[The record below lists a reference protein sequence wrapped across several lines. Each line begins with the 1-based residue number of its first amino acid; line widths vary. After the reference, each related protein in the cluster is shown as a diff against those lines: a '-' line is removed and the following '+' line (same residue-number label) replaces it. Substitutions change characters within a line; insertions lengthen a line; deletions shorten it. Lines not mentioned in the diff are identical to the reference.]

1 MSSDNFFSM
10 KKITLYTTL
19 LALVAVPSVCWS
31 QANPTGQQ
39 TDEEDTD
46 LKLNTITTAAPFMTI
61 TPDSRSGAMG
71 DVGAAI
77 SPDANTIFWNSSK
90 MVFSEKDF
98 ESSISYSPWLKN
110 LVDGINLSYL
120 SGFGKIGD
128 RHALG
133 GSLRYFTLGEITFTD
148 ENGNEIRPFKPN
160 EFSITVAYAFL
171 MSDKWSI
178 GLNGKFIYS
187 NLTGGITVGGGNTKA
202 GLAGAAD
209 LSITYFDKDLKVGKK
224 DGEISFAFVVSNIG
238 NKMSYSDNQDRDFLP
253 TNLRLG
259 TAFKLNLDN
268 YNSLTF
274 GVDLNKL
281 LVPTPPVYAED
292 ENGVLIP
299 NAQGDGY
306 QIASGK
312 NPEVGV
318 ATGIFQSFY
327 DAPGLV
333 ARNEAGQMIQNDDG
347 SYQIV
352 KNSRFKEE
360 INEINIGIGIEY
372 WYKELFSVRTGFFR
386 EHPTKGNRQFWT
398 VGAGLQ
404 YKVFGLDISYL
415 TAFNQQHPLANTVR
429 FTLQFK
435 FNKGQLKKNDDDGGE
450 G

>member
-1 MSSDNFFSM
+1 M
-10 KKITLYTTL
+10 KKKNLYTTL
-19 LALVAVPSVCWS
+19 CAVFSVLIAGAQS
-31 QANPTGQQ
+31 NPTGQQ
-39 TDEEDTD
+39 TETDNPD
-46 LKLNTITTAAPFMTI
+46 LKLNTITTAAPFMVI

-77 SPDANTIFWNSSK
+77 SPDANTIFWNGSK

-98 ESSISYSPWLKN
+98 ETSISYSPWLKN

-120 SGFGKIGD
+120 SGFAKVGD
-128 RHALG
+128 RHAIG

-148 ENGNEIRPFKPN
+148 ENGTEIRPFKPN
-160 EFSITVAYAFL
+160 EFALTAAYAFL
-171 MSDKWSI
+171 MSERWSI

-209 LSITYFDKDLKVGKK
+209 ISLTYFNKDLKVGKK
-224 DGEISFAFVVSNIG
+224 DGEVSFAFVLANIG
-238 NKMSYSDNQDRDFLP
+238 NKMSYSDNADRDFLP
-253 TNLRLG
+253 TNMRIG

-274 GVDLNKL
+274 GLDLNKL

-292 ENGVLIP
+292 EDGELIV
-299 NAQGDGY
+299 NSEGDGY
-306 QIASGK
+306 VIASGK
-312 NPEVGV
+312 DPEVGV
-318 ATGIFQSFY
+318 ATGMFQSFY
-327 DAPGLV
+327 DAPGIV

-352 KNSRFKEE
+352 KNSRLKEE

-372 WYKELFSVRTGFFR
+372 WYKDLFSVRTGFFR

-435 FNKGQLKKNDDDGGE
+435 FNKGQLKKNDDAGGAE
-450 G
+450 